1 MSDMTYEGVFM
12 KITLSSNLKAKPDF
26 TSLGF
31 GKYFTDHMLVMDYKD
46 GKWGELEIIPFE
58 PFALSPATNCLH
70 YAQGIFEG
78 VKVYK
83 NALGKITSFRLE
95 ENFARMNRSA
105 TRMCMPNVDSEKVI
119 AALKELIVLEQDWIP
134 TLPGTALY
142 IRPTMIATDPQLG
155 VHASHTYRF
164 FCILSPV
171 GAYYA
176 NGLAPTK
183 ILVEENYVRAAIGGT
198 GEAKCMGN
206 YATSLLA
213 GEEANKKGYDQVLW
227 LDAKEHKFAEEV
239 GSMNIFFV
247 IDGEIITPALVGSIL
262 PGITRKSS
270 IELLKSEGYKV
281 TERRISIDE
290 ILQAYNDGK
299 LNESFGTG
307 TAAVVS
313 PVGVIGYKGKDLI
326 INNLEMG
333 AVTKDLYDKLTG
345 IQYGLKPDKFN
356 WINKIN

>member
-1 MSDMTYEGVFM
+1 M

-26 TSLGF
+26 NKLGF
-31 GKYFTDHMLVMDYKD
+31 GKYFSDHMLVMDYKD
-46 GKWGELEIIPFE
+46 GEWGELEIVPFE

-78 VKVYK
+78 VKAYK
-83 NALGKITSFRLE
+83 NEKGEITSFRLE

-105 TRMCMPNVDSEKVI
+105 SRMCMPNIDSDKVI
-119 AALKELIVLEQDWIP
+119 AALKELLILEQDWIP

-164 FCILSPV
+164 FIILSPV

-183 ILVEENYVRAAIGGT
+183 IFVEENYVRAAIGGT

-213 GEEANKKGYDQVLW
+213 GEEAVKKGYDQVLW
-227 LDAKEHKFAEEV
+227 LDAKDRKFVEEV
-239 GSMNIFFV
+239 GAMNMFFV
-247 IDGEIITPALVGSIL
+247 IDGEVITPALVGSIL
-262 PGITRKSS
+262 PGITRKSA

-290 ILQAYNDGK
+290 IVQAYNEGR
-299 LNESFGTG
+299 LNEAFGTG

-313 PVGVIGYKGKDLI
+313 PVGIIAYQGKDMN
-326 INNLEMG
+326 INNFEMG
-333 AVTKDLYDKLTG
+333 PITAELYDKLTG
-345 IQYGLKPDKFN
+345 IQYGRLEDKFN
-356 WINKIN
+356 WVNKIN